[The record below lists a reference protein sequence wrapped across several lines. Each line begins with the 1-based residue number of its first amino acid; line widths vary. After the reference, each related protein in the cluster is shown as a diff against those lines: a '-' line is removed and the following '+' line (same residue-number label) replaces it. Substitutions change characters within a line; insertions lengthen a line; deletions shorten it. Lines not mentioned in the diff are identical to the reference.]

1 MWKNI
6 KGRLV
11 PITDESRIRF
21 KTYIAKELL
30 ETLNEMAEKQ
40 ETHVGYL
47 IENGLKNLVEDADF
61 VFDKSKR
68 IKGKLEFRTTCDKDI
83 LNEAKKLAKQQ
94 ELNFTDM
101 VQASIQYIKI
111 DEVKGHNW
119 RHRIE

>member
-11 PITDESRIRF
+11 PMTDETRIRF

-30 ETLNEMAEKQ
+30 EMLENIAEKE

-47 IENGLKNLVEDADF
+47 IENGLKNLVVDQNF
-61 VFDKSKR
+61 VFDKAKR
-68 IKGKLEFRTTCDKDI
+68 VRGKVEFRTTCDEEI
-83 LNEAKKLAKQQ
+83 LIQAKELAKRQK
-94 ELNFTDM
+94 LNFTD
-101 VQASIQYIKI
+101 VIQASVEYIKI
-111 DEVKGHNW
+111 NEVKSRSW

>member
-11 PITDESRIRF
+11 PMTDDSRVRF

-30 ETLNEMAEKQ
+30 ETLNEMADKQ

-47 IENGLKNLVEDADF
+47 IENGLKNLVADPDF
-61 VFDKSKR
+61 IFDKSKR
-68 IKGKLEFRTTCDKDI
+68 IKGKIEFRTTCDKDI
-83 LNEAKKLAKQQ
+83 LSQAKEIAKQ
-94 ELNFTDM
+94 EKLNFTDV
-101 VQASIQYIKI
+101 VQASIRYIKI
-111 DEVKGHNW
+111 SEVKGQSW

>member
-11 PITDESRIRF
+11 PMTDDSRVRF

-30 ETLNEMAEKQ
+30 ETLNEIADKQ

-47 IENGLKNLVEDADF
+47 IENGLKNLVADPDF
-61 VFDKSKR
+61 IFDKSKR
-68 IKGKLEFRTTCDKDI
+68 MKGKSEFRTTCDKDI
-83 LNEAKKLAKQQ
+83 LGQAKEIAKQQ
-94 ELNFTDM
+94 KLNFTD
-101 VQASIQYIKI
+101 VIQASIQYIKI
-111 DEVKGHNW
+111 SEVKSQSW